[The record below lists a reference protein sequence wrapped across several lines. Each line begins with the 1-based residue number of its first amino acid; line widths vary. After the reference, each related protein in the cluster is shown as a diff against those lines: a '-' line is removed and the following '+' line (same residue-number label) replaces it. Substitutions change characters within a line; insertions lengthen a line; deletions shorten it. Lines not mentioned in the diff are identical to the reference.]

1 MFFGCY
7 DDRTRELRYINCG
20 HNPPILLRADN
31 SLERLPATATVVG
44 LFKEWGCSS
53 ATVQL
58 NSGDIFVVYT
68 DGVTE
73 AADAGGE
80 EFGEERLIRALHRN
94 RTIPASGLL
103 GALIHDVQQFSSGE
117 QGDDLT
123 LVVGKAL

>member
-1 MFFGCY
+1 
-7 DDRTRELRYINCG
+7 
-20 HNPPILLRADN
+20 
-31 SLERLPATATVVG
+31 
-44 LFKEWGCSS
+44 
-53 ATVQL
+53 
-58 NSGDIFVVYT
+58 VVYT

-80 EFGEERLIRALHRN
+80 EFGEERLIRALQRN

-103 GALIHDVQQFSSGE
+103 CALIHDVQQFSSGE